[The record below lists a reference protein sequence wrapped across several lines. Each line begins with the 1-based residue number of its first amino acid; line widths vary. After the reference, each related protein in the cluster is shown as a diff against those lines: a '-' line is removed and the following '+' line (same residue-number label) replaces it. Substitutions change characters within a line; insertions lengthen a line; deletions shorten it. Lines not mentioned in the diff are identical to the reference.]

1 MKGVMQVDCTAY
13 GRALTVPRLLLPLRG
28 CAFRPPRR
36 LCVADYSTVSA
47 VKGPLVILDNVKLP
61 KYAEIVNLTLKNGE
75 KRTGQVLEIHGKQAI
90 VQVRIDSNTCAW
102 AWADAGLDG

>member
-1 MKGVMQVDCTAY
+1 VV
-13 GRALTVPRLLLPLRG
+13 ALSVRPV
-28 CAFRPPRR
+28 AF
-36 LCVADYSTVSA
+36 CVADYSTVSA

-90 VQVRIDSNTCAW
+90 VQVRIDYDTCAR
-102 AWADAGLDG
+102 AWVDAGLDGRCWLMTAGER